1 METHKITLTDMAMGL
16 ARNEFVYYYQPKIS
30 LVSGKINGAEALIR
44 WAKPGGTL
52 IPPGEFIPLAE
63 STGFI
68 TEISRAMF
76 PRLVADMVIVNDIN
90 EALAISFNL
99 SAQDFNSPEMLDLIR
114 AAIDSHQVN
123 PQRLQVELTEASIIN
138 SQDTAVRENLHEL
151 AGLGV
156 TLAMDDY
163 GTGYASIDSLSQWP
177 FSILKI
183 DQGLI
188 RRMSGS
194 EKCTTIVQA
203 SIRMAHQLGIG
214 TVAEGIETSSI
225 YDFLLHAG
233 CTEAQGFLMGQ
244 PMTLGDLL
252 LFIKKDQRWSGLP
265 IGLIHM
271 AQLDHIQWRKNLI
284 DQVTSTSFGGTRDVE
299 IRDMTMEMDHH
310 TCRLGK
316 WYYGAGQEFGG
327 HAPFDRL
334 EEAHRTLHDIGKE
347 LLLTAKNGASRD
359 EVTAMMRR
367 LTKQSGIVLEMLQEL
382 ENEALMNQPA
392 QIPGFND

>member
-1 METHKITLTDMAMGL
+1 MENNKITLSDMAMGL
-16 ARNEFVYYYQPKIS
+16 AHGEFVYYYQPKIS
-30 LVSGKINGAEALIR
+30 LISGKMNGAEALIR
-44 WAKPGGTL
+44 WVRADGTL
-52 IPPGEFIPLAE
+52 VPPGEFIPLAE
-63 STGFI
+63 STGFV

-76 PRLVADMVIVNDIN
+76 PRLVADFLIINDIN
-90 EALAISFNL
+90 EALTVSFNL
-99 SAQDFNSPEMLDLIR
+99 SAQDFNSPEMLNLIR
-114 AAIDSHQVN
+114 AAIDSHQID

-138 SQDTAVRENLHEL
+138 SQDTAVRENLQEL

-188 RRMSGS
+188 QRMSGS
-194 EKCTTIVQA
+194 EKCATIVQA

-233 CTEAQGFLMGQ
+233 CAEAQGFLMGK
-244 PMTLGDLL
+244 PMTLSELL
-252 LFIKKDQRWSGLP
+252 IFIKKDQRWSGLP

-284 DQVTSTSFGGTRDVE
+284 DQITSTSFGGTRDVE
-299 IRDMTMEMDHH
+299 IRDMTTEMDHH
-310 TCRLGK
+310 TCRLGL
-316 WYYGAGQEFGG
+316 WYYGVGQEFGG

-334 EEAHRTLHDIGKE
+334 EEAHRVLHDIGKE
-347 LLLTAKNGASRD
+347 LLEIARSGVSRE
-359 EVTAMMRR
+359 EVTAMLRR
-367 LTKQSGIVLEMLQEL
+367 LTKQSSIVLEMLQEL
-382 ENEALMNQPA
+382 ENEALMSQPA
-392 QIPGFND
+392 IF